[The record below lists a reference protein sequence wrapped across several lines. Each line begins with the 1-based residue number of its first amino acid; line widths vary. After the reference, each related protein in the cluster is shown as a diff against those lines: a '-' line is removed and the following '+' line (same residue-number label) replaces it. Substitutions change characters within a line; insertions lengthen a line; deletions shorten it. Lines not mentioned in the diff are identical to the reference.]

1 MKGITLNKKLV
12 ALAACALMT
21 CALAG
26 CGSNAEEPNLPN
38 PDSATTAS
46 GYTLTDADE
55 LTSLAVGEAAV
66 WRNYEVTVTAI
77 DRTGGQLNVDID
89 VSAHAN
95 SQELSTD
102 CLLSFGMPPVSS
114 TFANNA
120 ISVPAGETVSGTLTF
135 DDQYSSQ
142 RLFWNDGATEAT
154 WLLDKAPVAAAS
166 TSQPETPAA
175 EEPQEEPEAAEDAQ
189 GKAVAAV
196 EASLPAL
203 VTDNTYYT
211 YQSFDPATAAVTPI
225 EGGYQYVNDVA
236 ILDGDGNAV
245 TTNISL
251 TCDADGNVTS
261 LTVDG
266 AQVF

>member
-1 MKGITLNKKLV
+1 MKGTTLNKKIA
-12 ALAACALMT
+12 ALAACALVSF
-21 CALAG
+21 ALAG
-26 CGSNAEEPNLPN
+26 CGSTAEEPNLPN
-38 PDSATTAS
+38 PEGGSTVS
-46 GYTLTDADE
+46 GYTLTDTDK
-55 LTSLAVGEAAV
+55 LTSLAVGEPAV
-66 WRNYEVTVTAI
+66 WRTYEVVVTAI
-77 DRTGGQLNVDID
+77 DRTDGQLNVDIN
-89 VSAHAN
+89 VTAHAN

-114 TFANNA
+114 SFANGI
-120 ISVPAGETVSGTLTF
+120 ISVPSGETVSGTLTF

-154 WLLDKAPVAAAS
+154 WLLDKAPVS
-166 TSQPETPAA
+166 TEPAPQA
-175 EEPQEEPEAAEDAQ
+175 EAPATEEPKEEPEATEDAQ

-203 VTDNTYYT
+203 ISENTYYT

-245 TTNISL
+245 MTNIVL
-251 TCDADGNVTS
+251 TCDADGNITS
-261 LTVDG
+261 LAVDG